1 MLGLVLTAG
10 GARGAYQA
18 GVLKRLG
25 ELRSLRGRP
34 SPFAVIAGA
43 SAGAIN
49 GTLLAARGA
58 RFGEATAEI
67 ARVWSNLRVE
77 DVFASDLGS
86 LARTGASLARDF
98 VLGSVL
104 GHTRTHG
111 LLDTSPLAG
120 LLERLFPPR
129 GIAEALRRGHL
140 HAVAVTATS
149 YHSGR
154 SFTFVEGRP
163 GHAVWAKSRRLV
175 LPVSLT
181 SRHVLASCAIP
192 IVFPPVHIDARSGRP
207 ARAGAGR
214 ISSESRPAQRAPA
227 RLGLA
232 GGERSGWFGDGGL
245 RLVAP
250 LSPAIRLG
258 ATHILSVGV
267 RSSRAAE
274 SLAREEVGAASAP
287 PDDAPRLPCPPL
299 AQVTG
304 VFLNAIFLDHLDA
317 DLDHLARMNEIVAS
331 GKSGAGASEPIRR
344 VTPLALAPS
353 EDLALVAK
361 RFAHRMPRVVRF
373 LLEGLGTPDA
383 QSADLMSYL
392 LFDAA
397 YTRALVEIG
406 YADAGRLCSE
416 IEALIHEAPP
426 PRPAP
431 QRDGGVAPT
440 PRRSLGLGAATT

>member
-25 ELRSLRGRP
+25 ELPSLRAHP

-49 GTLLAARGA
+49 GSLLAARGA
-58 RFGEATAEI
+58 RFGEATAEL
-67 ARVWSNLRVE
+67 ARVWSGLRVE
-77 DVFASDLGS
+77 DVFRSDLGS

-98 VLGSVL
+98 VLGSL
-104 GHTRTHG
+104 TGHTHTHG
-111 LLDTSPLAG
+111 LLDTQPLAA
-120 LLERLFPPR
+120 LLERSFPPR
-129 GIAEALRRGHL
+129 GIEQAIRRGRL

-163 GHAVWAKSRRLV
+163 GHAIWQKSRRLV
-175 LPVSLT
+175 LPVTLT

-192 IVFPPVHIDARSGRP
+192 IVFPPVRVASQ
-207 ARAGAGR
+207 AGD
-214 ISSESRPAQRAPA
+214 
-227 RLGLA
+227 L
-232 GGERSGWFGDGGL
+232 WFGDGGL
-245 RLVAP
+245 RLVTP

-258 ATHILSVGV
+258 ASHILSIGV

-274 SLAREEVGAASAP
+274 SLAREEIGAASVPQDGP
-287 PDDAPRLPCPPL
+287 PCLPCPPL

-317 DLDHLARMNEIVAS
+317 DLDHLARMNEIVAGRS
-331 GKSGAGASEPIRR
+331 AAGAREPIRS
-344 VTPLALAPS
+344 VKPIAIAPS
-353 EDLALVAK
+353 DDLALVAQ
-361 RFAHRMPRVVRF
+361 RFAHRMPRVVRY

-397 YTRALVEIG
+397 YTRTLVEIG
-406 YADAGRLCSE
+406 YADAARRSAE

-426 PRPAP
+426 LVSQREARPALRP
-431 QRDGGVAPT
+431 VHPF
-440 PRRSLGLGAATT
+440 GLGAATT